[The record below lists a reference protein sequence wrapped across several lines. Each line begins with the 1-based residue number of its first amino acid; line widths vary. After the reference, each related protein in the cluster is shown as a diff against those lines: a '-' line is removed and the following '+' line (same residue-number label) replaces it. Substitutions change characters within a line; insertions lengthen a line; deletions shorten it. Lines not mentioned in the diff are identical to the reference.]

1 MAGFIKE
8 LTKQDGNFICYNLD
22 TSSSFIDSIL
32 DDYKCLPYV
41 SFYYAIKANGNEK
54 YLKLMSSKG
63 VGADCASIEEI
74 NLAKRNKF
82 NEISVTCPGF
92 DGKEVRNIIEQNI
105 HFDVDNWG
113 QLNDANLYDVN
124 IGLRVDTEINES
136 RFGFKIEELPSE
148 DYLKDHRI
156 NIDTLHIH
164 YGNKDEESLISLIN
178 YVEKLLST
186 NKIFKNIRKL
196 NIGGGIELF
205 YISGKKEIL
214 KNGIIKL
221 HDVIQSSLDYP
232 VQIIMEPGTL
242 FSIPVGYL
250 NAKVKYV
257 NKNKI
262 YLGFSN
268 FNLGE
273 WNKLNILAVNGQ
285 LINVNNEAKYTYE
298 LYGNTCLEGDM
309 FGKFSM
315 PFEVKKGDDIILFPV
330 GAYNYSLV
338 RNLHSMPNPKI
349 IYYENGE
356 IIYD

>member
-1 MAGFIKE
+1 M
-8 LTKQDGNFICYNLD
+8 
-22 TSSSFIDSIL
+22 
-32 DDYKCLPYV
+32 
-41 SFYYAIKANGNEK
+41 
-54 YLKLMSSKG
+54 
-63 VGADCASIEEI
+63 
-74 NLAKRNKF
+74 
-82 NEISVTCPGF
+82 
-92 DGKEVRNIIEQNI
+92 
-105 HFDVDNWG
+105 
-113 QLNDANLYDVN
+113 
-124 IGLRVDTEINES
+124 
-136 RFGFKIEELPSE
+136 
-148 DYLKDHRI
+148 
-156 NIDTLHIH
+156 
-164 YGNKDEESLISLIN
+164 
-178 YVEKLLST
+178 
-186 NKIFKNIRKL
+186 
-196 NIGGGIELF
+196 
-205 YISGKKEIL
+205 
-214 KNGIIKL
+214 
-221 HDVIQSSLDYP
+221 IQSSLDYP